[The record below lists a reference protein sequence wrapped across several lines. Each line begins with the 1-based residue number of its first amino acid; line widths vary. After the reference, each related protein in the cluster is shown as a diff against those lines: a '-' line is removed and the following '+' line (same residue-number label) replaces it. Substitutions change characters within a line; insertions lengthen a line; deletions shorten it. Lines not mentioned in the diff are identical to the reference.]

1 MIILTI
7 KAARVNCNLTLVEA
21 AAELD
26 VNKDSLSR
34 YERDSSRISL
44 ALCKKMAEL
53 YQIPMDQLYFGH
65 VDDFPLTKHVK
76 KRKRK

>member
-7 KAARVNCNLTLVEA
+7 KAARVNCNLTLIEA
-21 AAELD
+21 AAALD

-44 ALCKKMAEL
+44 ALCRKMSEL
-53 YQIPMDQLYFGH
+53 YQVPMDQLYFGH
-65 VDDFPLTKHVK
+65 IEDFPLTKQV
-76 KRKRK
+76 RKHRRK